1 MRPQNSEAMLEAET
15 EAEDIECR
23 HKWPKLS
30 KKLHI
35 IGTTRLP
42 MVKYDLL
49 RNCCNFYYKYVV
61 TCLALPLLNWGQLM
75 IGATFFIFS

>member
-1 MRPQNSEAMLEAET
+1 MLEAETEAET

-42 MVKYDLL
+42 ICNYDLL
-49 RNCCNFYYKYVV
+49 RNCCN
-61 TCLALPLLNWGQLM
+61 L
-75 IGATFFIFS
+75 